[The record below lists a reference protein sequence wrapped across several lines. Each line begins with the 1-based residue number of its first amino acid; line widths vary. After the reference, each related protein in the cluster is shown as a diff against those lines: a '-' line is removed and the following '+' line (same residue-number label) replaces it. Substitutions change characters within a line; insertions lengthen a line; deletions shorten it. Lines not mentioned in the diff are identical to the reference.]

1 MLDLA
6 LSLDSESA
14 DQRAKAMI
22 FEKAKLVSPPLPKKM
37 APKFRYKIRS
47 QVILSMKRPNWLK

>member
-6 LSLDSESA
+6 LSIDSESA

-22 FEKAKLVSPPLPKKM
+22 LEKAKLVSPPLPKKM

-47 QVILSMKRPNWLK
+47 QVIFPPNSQF